1 MISSA
6 EVAVGTLVLQKQKEK
21 TISPRLLE
29 LRKKI
34 QDEDYIDN
42 AILRIAQVIS
52 RKLVEN
58 PEELKMSNCETLWTS
73 SSSVHNQFALTTC

>member
-6 EVAVGTLVLQKQKEK
+6 EVAVGTLVLQNQKEK

-58 PEELKMSNCETLWTS
+58 PEELKMSN
-73 SSSVHNQFALTTC
+73 

>member
-1 MISSA
+1 MISGA
-6 EVAVGTLVLQKQKEK
+6 KAAVETLVLQRQDEK

-52 RKLVEN
+52 RKLVEQ
-58 PEELKMSNCETLWTS
+58 PEELKMN
-73 SSSVHNQFALTTC
+73 N

>member
-1 MISSA
+1 MISGA
-6 EVAVGTLVLQKQKEK
+6 KAAVETLVLQRQDEK

-52 RKLVEN
+52 RKLVEQ
-58 PEELKMSNCETLWTS
+58 PEELHYQCNLHPEFFFLIPINEEK
-73 SSSVHNQFALTTC
+73 

>member
-34 QDEDYIDN
+34 QDEVYIDN

-58 PEELKMSNCETLWTS
+58 PEELKMSN
-73 SSSVHNQFALTTC
+73 

>member
-1 MISSA
+1 MISGA
-6 EVAVGTLVLQKQKEK
+6 KATVETLVLQRQDEK

-52 RKLVEN
+52 RKLVEQ
-58 PEELKMSNCETLWTS
+58 PEELKMN
-73 SSSVHNQFALTTC
+73 N